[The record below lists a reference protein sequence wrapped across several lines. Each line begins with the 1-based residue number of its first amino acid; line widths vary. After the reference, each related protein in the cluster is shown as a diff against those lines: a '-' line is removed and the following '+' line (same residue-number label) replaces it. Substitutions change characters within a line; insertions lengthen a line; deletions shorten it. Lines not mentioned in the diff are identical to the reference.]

1 MIKSFFFLLLS
12 FFIGYSSLA
21 QSTAQQEL
29 EKQRLELK
37 REIEQT
43 QELLDKNK
51 KNTKESLGQLSLINR
66 KLNLQENIIENIS
79 KDINLLDNSIY
90 KSQRDI
96 NRLQVLLDTL
106 KQEYAKSMMYAYKNR
121 SSSDFLNFIFSASSF
136 NDAIKR
142 VTYLKSYR
150 NYRELQGDNIL
161 RTKVLLNQN
170 IDALKGNKIKKGQ
183 VLQTQSKELSLL
195 ETQQQEKNQIVKNLK
210 QQGKELNNQIA
221 AKKKQMQKVSNAIA
235 AAIKRAQEMARKE
248 ALAKALEEKAKRDA
262 AERAAEKNK
271 LAIEKGNT
279 AVIAKPAPLK
289 PEKALPISV
298 RQESILLGN
307 DAEVKLNAN
316 FISNKGT
323 LPWPVDKGY
332 MIMRFGPQK
341 LDIGVTVDNPGITIG
356 SEIGTS
362 VKALFD
368 GEVSSVTNIE
378 NMQVVIV
385 KHGAYFTTYSNL
397 SGVHLSRGQDIRT
410 GQVVGKVAPNDEG
423 IGSIDL
429 IISNEKSNLNPEGWL
444 RRR

>member
-12 FFIGYSSLA
+12 FIMGYSSLA

-43 QELLDKNK
+43 QELLDKNN

-66 KLNLQENIIENIS
+66 KLNLQENIIDNIS

-106 KQEYAKSMMYAYKNR
+106 KQEYGKSMLYAYKNR
-121 SSSDFLNFIFSASSF
+121 SNSDFLNFIFSASSF

-161 RTKVLLNQN
+161 RTKVLLNQH
-170 IDALKGNKIKKGQ
+170 IDELTGNKVKKGQ
-183 VLQTQSKELSLL
+183 VLQTQSKELSIL
-195 ETQQQEKNQIVKNLK
+195 ETQQQEKNQIVKKLK
-210 QQGKELNNQIA
+210 EQGKELNNQIA

-262 AERAAEKNK
+262 AEKAAEKNK
-271 LAIEKGNT
+271 AAVEKGNAT
-279 AVIAKPAPLK
+279 AAKPAPLK
-289 PEKALPISV
+289 PEKALPTSV

-332 MIMRFGPQK
+332 MMMRFGPQK
-341 LDIGVTVDNPGITIG
+341 LDIGVIVDNPGITIG

-378 NMQVVIV
+378 NMQVVII

-397 SGVHLSRGQDIRT
+397 SGVHLSRGQGIRT

-423 IGSIDL
+423 IGSIDI

>member
-1 MIKSFFFLLLS
+1 M
-12 FFIGYSSLA
+12 A

-106 KQEYAKSMMYAYKNR
+106 KQEYAKSMLYAYKNR

-170 IDALKGNKIKKGQ
+170 IEALTGNKIKKGQ

-221 AKKKQMQKVSNAIA
+221 AKKKQMHKVSNAIE

>member
-106 KQEYAKSMMYAYKNR
+106 KQEYAKSMLYAYKNR

-170 IDALKGNKIKKGQ
+170 IEALTGNKIKKGQ
-183 VLQTQSKELSLL
+183 VLQTQSKELSVL

>member
-1 MIKSFFFLLLS
+1 MIKNFLSILIT
-12 FFIGYSSLA
+12 FIAICPSMA

-37 REIEQT
+37 REIELT

-51 KNTKESLGQLSLINR
+51 KTTKESIGQLALINR
-66 KLNLQENIIENIS
+66 KLNLQENIIDNIS
-79 KDINLLDNSIY
+79 KDINLLDNTIF
-90 KSQRDI
+90 KSQLDV
-96 NRLQVLLDTL
+96 NKLQVLLDTL
-106 KQEYAKSMMYAYKNR
+106 KQEYAKSMLYAYKNR
-121 SSSDFLNFIFSASSF
+121 SNSDFLNFIFSASSF

-150 NYRELQGDNIL
+150 KYRELQGDNIL
-161 RTKVLLNQN
+161 RTKVLLNQR
-170 IDALKGNKIKKGQ
+170 IAELTGNKMKKGE
-183 VLQTQSKELSLL
+183 VLQTQSKELSVL
-195 ETQQQEKNQIVKNLK
+195 ESQQQEKNRIVSKLK
-210 QQGKELNNQIA
+210 EQGKELNNQIA

-248 ALAKALEEKAKRDA
+248 SLAKAVEEKSRREA
-262 AERAAEKNK
+262 AERNKALAEKANAN
-271 LAIEKGNT
+271 L
-279 AVIAKPAPLK
+279 VAKTVAPK
-289 PEKALPISV
+289 SEKALPVSV

-316 FISNKGT
+316 FVGNRGA

-356 SEIGTS
+356 SEIGAS

-378 NMQVVIV
+378 NMQVVIL
-385 KHGAYFTTYSNL
+385 KHGSYFTTYSNL
-397 SGVHLSRGQDIRT
+397 SGVHLARGQNVQT

-444 RRR
+444 RPR

>member
-210 QQGKELNNQIA
+210 QQGKELNNQIS

>member
-1 MIKSFFFLLLS
+1 M
-12 FFIGYSSLA
+12 A

-106 KQEYAKSMMYAYKNR
+106 KQEYAKSMLYAYKNR

-161 RTKVLLNQN
+161 RTKVLLNKN
-170 IDALKGNKIKKGQ
+170 IEALTGNKIKKGE
-183 VLQTQSKELSLL
+183 VLQTRSKELSIL
-195 ETQQQEKNQIVKNLK
+195 ETQQQEKNQILKNLK

-235 AAIKRAQEMARKE
+235 AAIKRAQETARKE

-262 AERAAEKNK
+262 AEKAAEKNK
-271 LAIEKGNT
+271 LAIEKGNA
-279 AVIAKPAPLK
+279 AVVAKPVPLK

-341 LDIGVTVDNPGITIG
+341 LDIGVVVDNPGITIG

-378 NMQVVIV
+378 NMQVVII

-397 SGVHLSRGQDIRT
+397 SGVNLSRGQDIRT
-410 GQVVGKVAPNDEG
+410 GQIVGKVAPNDEG

>member
-66 KLNLQENIIENIS
+66 KLNLQENIIDNIS

-106 KQEYAKSMMYAYKNR
+106 KQEYAKSMLYAYKNR

-170 IDALKGNKIKKGQ
+170 IEALTGNKIKKGQ
-183 VLQTQSKELSLL
+183 VLQTQSKELSVL

-210 QQGKELNNQIA
+210 QQGKELNNQIS

-271 LAIEKGNT
+271 ATVEKGN
-279 AVIAKPAPLK
+279 AALVAKPAPLK

>member
-1 MIKSFFFLLLS
+1 MIKSFFLLLLS
-12 FFIGYSSLA
+12 FFIRYSLLA

-43 QELLDKNK
+43 QELLDKNNK
-51 KNTKESLGQLSLINR
+51 STKESLGQLSLINR

-106 KQEYAKSMMYAYKNR
+106 KQEYAKSMLYAYKNR
-121 SSSDFLNFIFSASSF
+121 SNSDFLNFIFSASSF

-161 RTKVLLNQN
+161 RTKVLLNQR
-170 IDALKGNKIKKGQ
+170 IEEMSGNKVKKGQ
-183 VLQTQSKELSLL
+183 VLQIQSKELSVL
-195 ETQQQEKNQIVKNLK
+195 EVQQQEKNQIVKKLK
-210 QQGKELNNQIA
+210 EQGKELNNQIA

-248 ALAKALEEKAKRDA
+248 ALAKALEEKTKRDA
-262 AERAAEKNK
+262 DEKAAEKNR
-271 LAIEKGNT
+271 LALAKGNNT
-279 AVIAKPAPLK
+279 PVAKSVPLK

-307 DAEVKLNAN
+307 DEEVKLNAN
-316 FISNKGT
+316 FISNKGA

-378 NMQVVIV
+378 NMQVVII
-385 KHGAYFTTYSNL
+385 KHGAYFSTYSNL
-397 SGVHLSRGQDIRT
+397 SGVHLARGQNIRT
-410 GQVVGKVAPNDEG
+410 GQIVGKVAPNDEG

>member
-1 MIKSFFFLLLS
+1 MIKSFFFLLFS
-12 FFIGYSSLA
+12 IFISYASLA

-106 KQEYAKSMMYAYKNR
+106 KQEYAKSMLYAYKNR

-161 RTKVLLNQN
+161 RTKVLLNKN
-170 IDALKGNKIKKGQ
+170 IEALTGNKIKKGE
-183 VLQTQSKELSLL
+183 VLQTRSKELSIL
-195 ETQQQEKNQIVKNLK
+195 ETQQQEKNQILKNLK

-235 AAIKRAQEMARKE
+235 AAIKRAQETARKE

-262 AERAAEKNK
+262 AEKAAEKNK
-271 LAIEKGNT
+271 LAIEKGNA
-279 AVIAKPAPLK
+279 AVVAKPVPLK

-341 LDIGVTVDNPGITIG
+341 LDIGVVVDNPGITIG

-378 NMQVVIV
+378 NMQVVII

-397 SGVHLSRGQDIRT
+397 SGVNLSRGQDIRT
-410 GQVVGKVAPNDEG
+410 GQIVGKVAPNDEG

>member
-1 MIKSFFFLLLS
+1 MIKFLFFLLIS
-12 FFIGYSSLA
+12 FLVGCPLIA
-21 QSTAQQEL
+21 QTTAQQEL

-51 KNTKESLGQLSLINR
+51 KNTKESIGQLALINR
-66 KLNLQENIIENIS
+66 KLNLQENIIDNIS
-79 KDINLLDNSIY
+79 KDINLLDNTIY
-90 KSQRDI
+90 KSQRDV
-96 NRLQVLLDTL
+96 NKLQVLLDTL
-106 KQEYAKSMMYAYKNR
+106 KHEYAKSMLYAYKNR
-121 SSSDFLNFIFSASSF
+121 SNSDFLNFIFSASNF

-150 NYRELQGDNIL
+150 NYREMQGDNIL
-161 RTKVLLNQN
+161 RTKLLLNQR
-170 IDALKGNKIKKGQ
+170 IAELTGNKVKKGE
-183 VLQTQSKELSLL
+183 VLQTQSKELSVL
-195 ETQQQEKNQIVKNLK
+195 ESQQQEKNQIVSKLK
-210 QQGKELNNQIA
+210 EQGKELNNQIA

-248 ALAKALEEKAKRDA
+248 ALAKAMEEKSRRDA
-262 AERAAEKNK
+262 AERAAEKSR
-271 LAIEKGNT
+271 AVAEKGNAPAVNKT
-279 AVIAKPAPLK
+279 AALK

-298 RQESILLGN
+298 RQESILLGS

-316 FISNKGT
+316 FISNKGA

-356 SEIGTS
+356 SEIGAP

-378 NMQVVIV
+378 NMQVVIL

-397 SGVHLSRGQDIRT
+397 SGVHLARGQSIQT
-410 GQVVGKVAPNDEG
+410 GQVVGKVASNDEG